1 MGMQNR
7 TIRVLVPAAVLM
19 ALLGVI
25 AWLAIVALGGASGND
40 ESFDVLPHAS
50 AYVKYDGIDGE
61 AQDQAHQ
68 SWIDVVSWSWGA
80 GRTASGAQGSGQ
92 REHDLSELSMTM
104 RVDKSTPPF

>member
-40 ESFDVLPHAS
+40 ESFDVLPP
-50 AYVKYDGIDGE
+50 
-61 AQDQAHQ
+61 
-68 SWIDVVSWSWGA
+68 
-80 GRTASGAQGSGQ
+80 
-92 REHDLSELSMTM
+92 
-104 RVDKSTPPF
+104 TPAPT